1 MGVLKKLAGETALY
15 GVSSI
20 IGRMF
25 NYLLVPLHTSIFV
38 AAEYGAVTQ
47 VYAWVAML
55 NVLFSLGLETA
66 FFRFSNLKSYASSEI
81 YNNIMTVLMVTSVL
95 FAIVLIGAA
104 TPITNFI
111 GYPGKESYVKW
122 MALTIAADAIIN
134 TPFARLR
141 LQSKAMRF
149 AGTRLIGIGLNFIL
163 NIFFLVICKNIV
175 DGQWLFNLY
184 PYARFF
190 YDPSDPVRYV
200 FIANMLSNAAI
211 FLFFRKEFA
220 EIKLGIDWKL
230 LKTMLWYAFPIL
242 LMSLAAMTNEM
253 FGRLILVHKLPVGF
267 YPGRSADDAL
277 GIFGACYKLSIF
289 MQLTIQAFRYAA
301 EPFYFKES
309 LEADNR
315 QKYAYVMK
323 GFVAFCALLFIGI
336 GLNVDILGATFLRR
350 PEYTEA
356 LGTVPILLLANL
368 FLGISYN
375 LSVWFKL
382 TDKTLYGT
390 MLTVFGVIFTLA
402 LNWLLIPIW
411 GYMGSAVAT
420 LVCYFCI
427 TVASY
432 LIGQK
437 HYPIPYQL
445 GRISL
450 YLFLSAGLVWGY
462 PLVEAFFSQSW
473 FILLPFRAIIF
484 MLCLLGMMYL
494 EMPDRLKKLIP
505 FLR

>member
-38 AAEYGAVTQ
+38 AAEYGVVTQ

-55 NVLFSLGLETA
+55 NVFFSLGLETA
-66 FFRFSNLKSYASSEI
+66 FFRFSNHKQHAPAEV
-81 YNNIMTVLMVTSVL
+81 YNNIMTVLMVSSVL
-95 FAIVLIGAA
+95 FAIVLIAAA
-104 TPITNFI
+104 TPIANFI
-111 GYPGKESYVKW
+111 GYPGKELYVKW
-122 MALTIAADAIIN
+122 MALTIATDAIIN

-149 AGTRLIGIGLNFIL
+149 AGTRLIGIGLNLVL
-163 NIFFLVICKNIV
+163 NLFFLVLCKNIV
-175 DGQWLFNLY
+175 DGKWLFNLY

-190 YDPSDPVRYV
+190 YDPADPVKYV

-230 LKTMLWYAFPIL
+230 LKTMLWYAFPVL

-253 FGRLILVHKLPVGF
+253 FGRLILVHRLPAGF

-309 LEADNR
+309 LQADNR

-323 GFVAFCALLFIGI
+323 GFVAFCTLLFIGI
-336 GLNVDILGATFLRR
+336 SLNVDVLGAIFLRR
-350 PEYTEA
+350 PEYSEA
-356 LGTVPILLLANL
+356 LRTVPVLLLANL

-390 MLTVFGVIFTLA
+390 FLAVFGVVFTLA
-402 LNWLLIPIW
+402 LNWMLIPAL
-411 GYMGSAVAT
+411 GYMGSALAT

-427 TVASY
+427 TMASY

-437 HYPIPYQL
+437 HYPIPYQV

-450 YLFLSAGLVWGY
+450 YLMLSVVVVWGF
-462 PLVEAFFSQSW
+462 PLVETFFNQSW
-473 FILLPFRAIIF
+473 FVLLPLRAIIF
-484 MLCLLGMMYL
+484 MICLLAMMYL
-494 EMPDRLKKLIP
+494 EMPDRFKKFIP
-505 FLR
+505 F